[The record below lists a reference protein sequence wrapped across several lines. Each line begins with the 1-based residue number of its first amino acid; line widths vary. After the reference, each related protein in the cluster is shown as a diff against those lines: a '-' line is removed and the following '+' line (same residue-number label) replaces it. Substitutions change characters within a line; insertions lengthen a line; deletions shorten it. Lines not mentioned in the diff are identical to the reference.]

1 VGVLTDAKGVLDD
14 GNGMARG
21 RILVHPHEA
30 VRGQT
35 SDISQQYATFGNN
48 RVTFIDLAGHEKYLK
63 TTIRGI
69 STYKPDFALVC
80 VAKNFGTAEVKDGY
94 GDPSEE
100 HVKLLSWMK
109 IPFIVLITKIDQT
122 PVDVQQ
128 RTIREFKEF
137 AKTELKRK
145 VYEIK
150 KESDLDLAL
159 DTKLVPLLK
168 ISNKTGEGLDMLRQ
182 VLGRI
187 EAQQRRVPPWFTVDH
202 VYTVPHTGVVV
213 SGFTGLE
220 LKKNQTLQLG
230 PYDEKDTPWVETKI
244 RNIRDDFDFDVDS
257 VQPGQR
263 CCLWLKWKAIDA
275 HKIRTGH
282 VLVEDLKT
290 VKITRRFEA
299 TVIIWHHHTTIKAGY
314 VCFVNCGALK
324 EPVKF
329 TAVKGAL
336 TLRSGMKAKVDIE
349 FEQHGNIVNT
359 GDVFF
364 FREGNTRGIGKVIQL
379 YD

>member
-1 VGVLTDAKGVLDD
+1 VLTDAKGVLDD

-159 DTKLVPLLK
+159 DTKLVPL
-168 ISNKTGEGLDMLRQ
+168 
-182 VLGRI
+182 
-187 EAQQRRVPPWFTVDH
+187 QQDRR
-202 VYTVPHTGVVV
+202 
-213 SGFTGLE
+213 
-220 LKKNQTLQLG
+220 
-230 PYDEKDTPWVETKI
+230 
-244 RNIRDDFDFDVDS
+244 
-257 VQPGQR
+257 
-263 CCLWLKWKAIDA
+263 
-275 HKIRTGH
+275 
-282 VLVEDLKT
+282 
-290 VKITRRFEA
+290 
-299 TVIIWHHHTTIKAGY
+299 
-314 VCFVNCGALK
+314 
-324 EPVKF
+324 
-329 TAVKGAL
+329 
-336 TLRSGMKAKVDIE
+336 RSGHA
-349 FEQHGNIVNT
+349 T
-359 GDVFF
+359 SS
-364 FREGNTRGIGKVIQL
+364 TRSHRGPATSGAALVHRGPRL
-379 YD
+379 YSAPYRSGS